1 MNIKYPLS
9 ALFLDSG
16 GGWTSGKENSFILF
30 RNPAFSLSF
39 NGRIATIDMPGK
51 RLDSSRDPLS
61 ILEGYLSEGYFA
73 AGYLGYE
80 FSRFTQEG
88 FLPIREKG
96 GELLVSGVAIKRDG
110 SDEQE
115 LSVDINQESRSKCQ
129 SVALTHRNCGSWGTT
144 PVMYFLFFSEEDMIL
159 GDIENLR
166 HLIQIPHQE
175 YSHPEK
181 LGDPCSNMSKGEY
194 IDMVKRAKRYIENG
208 DVYQVNLS
216 QRFTV
221 PLKSSPLAYFLDLY
235 DVQPVPFGCYMDFGG
250 FQLISGSMELFLRKT
265 ERKLFTKP
273 IKGTRKKGFTD
284 EADAILRAELVSS
297 EKERAENL
305 MIVDLMRNDLGR
317 VCKYGTVR
325 VNKLFDIESYS
336 TLHQMVSEVEG
347 HLRDGVK
354 TSDIIKSA
362 FPSGSVT
369 GAPKKRAL
377 EIIDE
382 LEPHLRGPY
391 CGALGILSP
400 DGDFTLS
407 VAIRV
412 LVSREG
418 SGSVMSGAEG
428 TFWVGGGIVWD
439 SDPEKEYE
447 ETLVK
452 ARAIKKALGMAE

>member
-1 MNIKYPLS
+1 MNIKHPFS
-9 ALFLDSG
+9 ALFLNSG

-39 NGRIATIDMPGK
+39 NGKIATIDTSPK
-51 RLDSSRDPLS
+51 RLDFSRDPLS

-73 AGYLGYE
+73 VGYLGYE

-88 FLPIREKG
+88 FLPVRVKE
-96 GELLVSGVAIKRDG
+96 GESLP
-110 SDEQE
+110 
-115 LSVDINQESRSKCQ
+115 SV
-129 SVALTHRNCGSWGTT
+129 
-144 PVMYFLFFSEEDMIL
+144 YFLFFREEDMIS
-159 GDIENLR
+159 GNIENLR
-166 HLIQIPHQE
+166 PLIPISPQE
-175 YSHPEK
+175 PSHPGK
-181 LGDPCSNMSKGEY
+181 LADLAGRPCANISKGEY
-194 IDMVKRAKRYIENG
+194 IDMVRRAKGYIENG

-221 PLKSSPLAYFLDLY
+221 PIKSSPLIYFLNLN

-265 ERKLFTKP
+265 GRKLVTKP
-273 IKGTRKKGFTD
+273 IKGTRKRGFTD
-284 EADAILRAELVSS
+284 EADAILKAELVSS

-317 VCKYGTVR
+317 VCKCGTVR
-325 VNKLFDIESYS
+325 VNKLFGIESYS

-347 HLRDGVK
+347 QLRDEVK

-362 FPSGSVT
+362 FPPGSVT
-369 GAPKKRAL
+369 GAPKRRAL

-391 CGALGILSP
+391 CGALGIFSP

-407 VAIRV
+407 VAIRI

-418 SGSVMSGAEG
+418 NRPVLSGVEG

-439 SDPEKEYE
+439 SDPEKEYG

-452 ARAIKKALGMAE
+452 ARAINKALGMAE